1 MEFKELEKGKISEV
15 EGKILAKWKEENIL
29 EKTIENRKDNETWV
43 FYDGPIYANAK
54 PGIHH
59 VFSKTIKDSFCKYQT
74 MKGHKVDRKIGLDCN
89 GLPIEYNVE
98 KKLGING
105 KKDIEKMGIDKFI
118 EECKK
123 NTAINIDEVNR
134 ITDMMGQFIDSKHP
148 YITCTNDYHE
158 TEWYLLKEMHKKG
171 LIYNSNKIL
180 PYCPRCGTELAKF
193 EVEQGYQEDSVNTV
207 IVPFKIKD
215 SDTYFLVWTTTPWT
229 LMDNVAACVN
239 PDLEYVKVSSMGY
252 KFIVAKS
259 LANKVLGDDYEVL
272 ETYKGTDLVGIK
284 YEQLLPF
291 AKVTDGKSFE
301 VVADSY
307 VTDEDGTGIVHIAPA
322 YGEDDNRVC
331 KENKIG
337 WTQNVNLA
345 GKYTIGPWE
354 GRLVTDPELEIEIIK
369 YLKEQDKLFKK
380 IKITH
385 KYPHC
390 WRCKSPLIYYAKSA
404 WYIKTTE
411 YKDKIIEENNKIKW
425 HPDYVGTKRFGNWL
439 NNMVDWGIS
448 RNRYWGCPLPF
459 WVCDECGE
467 FEVVGSREELIERA
481 NEELKYEDIDLH
493 RPYVDNITIKC
504 QHCGKTM
511 HRVKD
516 VIDVWFDSGSMPY
529 AQCHYPFEN
538 KEWFH
543 KHFPADF
550 IAEGVDQT
558 RGWFYTLL
566 LISTIISGQSS
577 FKNVVVNDMMLDSN
591 GKKMSKSTGN
601 IIDPIKIMEEYG
613 ADTVRWYM
621 LYASPV
627 WTPLKF
633 DVEGLKEVHSKFFN
647 PLRNSYN
654 FFAIYANADKITDIN
669 TCRVEYNDRE
679 DIDKWLLSKY
689 NKLIKE
695 VTEAYDEYD
704 LNKVVKLITDFTSID
719 LSNWYIRRNRDRFWD
734 NLMTTSK
741 KSVYM
746 TTYEVLEGLSKLIAP
761 IASYTAEEIY
771 TNLTGNISVH
781 LSDFPVCNEEL
792 IDLKLE
798 EKMDLVRDL
807 ISIGRNVREE
817 SKIKVRQPI
826 SEILLDK
833 KKEKVIGELTSLIKE
848 ELNVKEVI
856 YTDDL
861 STYMNFMVKPNFKE
875 VGKIF
880 GKNIKEFSDKLLE
893 LSNEDINKLENNESI
908 KMSIDNTTYDIT
920 KDMVDIRISSKE
932 GFKAMVVGNNFV
944 ILNTVITKELENEGL
959 ARETISKVQQLRK
972 TMNFDITDR
981 INMYID
987 ATSEYKE
994 NIKDYLDMI
1003 KDETLTI
1010 NVYDKDGIEDK
1021 VNINDYEVGFVL
1033 EKVSTK

>member
-59 VFSKTIKDSFCKYQT
+59 VLAKTIKDSFCKYKT
-74 MKGHKVDRKIGLDCN
+74 MKGYKVLRKIGLDTH
-89 GLPIEYNVE
+89 GLPIEVNVE
-98 KKLGING
+98 KKLGF
-105 KKDIEKMGIDKFI
+105 KTKADIEKFGIENFCR
-118 EECKK
+118 EC
-123 NTAINIDEVNR
+123 NNATALNIDEVNLL
-134 ITDMMGQFIDSKHP
+134 TDNMGQFIDSRHP
-148 YITCTNDYHE
+148 YVTCSNE
-158 TEWYLLKEMHKKG
+158 FIESEWWLIKEIDKKG
-171 LIYNSNKIL
+171 LIYYGNKVL
-180 PYCPRCGTELAKF
+180 PYCPRCGTELSAN
-193 EVEQGYQEDSVNTV
+193 EVGQGYQEDSVNTV

-229 LMDNVAACVN
+229 LMANVALCVN
-239 PDLEYVKVSSMGY
+239 PDLEYIKVSSMGY

-259 LANKVLGDDYEVL
+259 LANKVLGDDFEVL
-272 ETYKGTDLVGIK
+272 ETYKGTDLVGTN
-284 YEQLLPF
+284 YEQLMPF
-291 AKVTDGKSFE
+291 AEVEGKCFE

-307 VTDEDGTGIVHIAPA
+307 VTSEDGTGIVHIAPA
-322 YGEDDNRVC
+322 YGDDDNRVC
-331 KENKIG
+331 KENGIG
-337 WTQNVNLA
+337 FVNPV
-345 GKYTIGPWE
+345 GKDGCYTTGPWK
-354 GRLVTDPELEIEIIK
+354 GTLVTDKDLEIEIIK
-369 YLKEQDKLFKK
+369 WLKENDKLFKK
-380 IKITH
+380 IKLTH
-385 KYPHC
+385 DYPHC
-390 WRCKSPLIYYAKSA
+390 WRCHSPLIYYSKPA
-404 WYIKTTE
+404 WYIRTTE
-411 YKDKIIEENNKIKW
+411 YKDKILEANKTVSW
-425 HPDYVGTKRFGNWL
+425 HPDYVGTKRFNNWL
-439 NNMVDWGIS
+439 ENMVDWGIS
-448 RNRYWGCPLPF
+448 RNRYWGCPMPI
-459 WVCDECGE
+459 WICSSCGE
-467 FEVVGSREELIERA
+467 KHVIGSIKELDDMKVG
-481 NEELKYEDIDLH
+481 DIDVKNMELH
-493 RPYVDNITIKC
+493 RPYIDEVHIKC
-504 QHCGKTM
+504 PKCNGLM
-511 HRVKD
+511 NRVTD
-516 VIDVWFDSGSMPY
+516 VMDVWFDSGAMPY
-529 AQCHYPFEN
+529 AQFHYPFEN
-538 KEWFH
+538 KELFESQ
-543 KHFPADF
+543 FPADF

-558 RGWFYTLL
+558 RGWFNSLIC
-566 LISTIISGQSS
+566 ISTIVSGVSS
-577 FKNVVVNDMMLDSN
+577 FKNVVVNDMVLDSN

-771 TNLTGNISVH
+771 TNLTGNTSVH

-920 KDMVDIRISSKE
+920 KDMVDIRISSKD

>member
-746 TTYEVLEGLSKLIAP
+746 TTYEVLEGLSRLIAP

-781 LSDFPVCNEEL
+781 LSDFPICNEEL

-920 KDMVDIRISSKE
+920 KDMVDIRISSKD

>member
-390 WRCKSPLIYYAKSA
+390 WRC
-404 WYIKTTE
+404 
-411 YKDKIIEENNKIKW
+411 
-425 HPDYVGTKRFGNWL
+425 
-439 NNMVDWGIS
+439 
-448 RNRYWGCPLPF
+448 
-459 WVCDECGE
+459 
-467 FEVVGSREELIERA
+467 
-481 NEELKYEDIDLH
+481 
-493 RPYVDNITIKC
+493 
-504 QHCGKTM
+504 
-511 HRVKD
+511 
-516 VIDVWFDSGSMPY
+516 
-529 AQCHYPFEN
+529 
-538 KEWFH
+538 
-543 KHFPADF
+543 
-550 IAEGVDQT
+550 
-558 RGWFYTLL
+558 
-566 LISTIISGQSS
+566 
-577 FKNVVVNDMMLDSN
+577 
-591 GKKMSKSTGN
+591 
-601 IIDPIKIMEEYG
+601 
-613 ADTVRWYM
+613 
-621 LYASPV
+621 
-627 WTPLKF
+627 
-633 DVEGLKEVHSKFFN
+633 
-647 PLRNSYN
+647 
-654 FFAIYANADKITDIN
+654 
-669 TCRVEYNDRE
+669 
-679 DIDKWLLSKY
+679 
-689 NKLIKE
+689 
-695 VTEAYDEYD
+695 
-704 LNKVVKLITDFTSID
+704 
-719 LSNWYIRRNRDRFWD
+719 
-734 NLMTTSK
+734 
-741 KSVYM
+741 
-746 TTYEVLEGLSKLIAP
+746 
-761 IASYTAEEIY
+761 
-771 TNLTGNISVH
+771 
-781 LSDFPVCNEEL
+781 
-792 IDLKLE
+792 
-798 EKMDLVRDL
+798 
-807 ISIGRNVREE
+807 
-817 SKIKVRQPI
+817 
-826 SEILLDK
+826 
-833 KKEKVIGELTSLIKE
+833 
-848 ELNVKEVI
+848 
-856 YTDDL
+856 
-861 STYMNFMVKPNFKE
+861 
-875 VGKIF
+875 
-880 GKNIKEFSDKLLE
+880 
-893 LSNEDINKLENNESI
+893 
-908 KMSIDNTTYDIT
+908 
-920 KDMVDIRISSKE
+920 
-932 GFKAMVVGNNFV
+932 
-944 ILNTVITKELENEGL
+944 
-959 ARETISKVQQLRK
+959 
-972 TMNFDITDR
+972 
-981 INMYID
+981 
-987 ATSEYKE
+987 
-994 NIKDYLDMI
+994 
-1003 KDETLTI
+1003 
-1010 NVYDKDGIEDK
+1010 
-1021 VNINDYEVGFVL
+1021 
-1033 EKVSTK
+1033 

>member
-15 EGKILAKWKEENIL
+15 EGKILTKWKEENIL

-59 VFSKTIKDSFCKYQT
+59 VLAKTIKDSFCKYKT
-74 MKGHKVDRKIGLDCN
+74 MKGYKVLRKIGLDTH
-89 GLPIEYNVE
+89 GLPIEVNVE
-98 KKLGING
+98 KKLGF
-105 KKDIEKMGIDKFI
+105 KTKADIEKFGIENFCR
-118 EECKK
+118 EC
-123 NTAINIDEVNR
+123 NNATALNIDEVNLL
-134 ITDMMGQFIDSKHP
+134 TDNMGQFIDSRHP
-148 YITCTNDYHE
+148 YVTCSNE
-158 TEWYLLKEMHKKG
+158 FIESEWWLIKEIDKKG
-171 LIYNSNKIL
+171 LIYYGNKVL
-180 PYCPRCGTELAKF
+180 PYCPRCGTELSAN
-193 EVEQGYQEDSVNTV
+193 EVGQGYQEDSVNTV

-229 LMDNVAACVN
+229 LMANVALCVN
-239 PDLEYVKVSSMGY
+239 PDLEYIKVSSMGY
-252 KFIVAKS
+252 KFIVAKT

-272 ETYKGTDLVGIK
+272 ETYKGTDLVGTN
-284 YEQLLPF
+284 YEQLMPF
-291 AKVTDGKSFE
+291 AEVEGKCFE

-307 VTDEDGTGIVHIAPA
+307 VTSEDGTGIVHIAPA
-322 YGEDDNRVC
+322 YGDDDNRVC
-331 KENKIG
+331 KENGIG
-337 WTQNVNLA
+337 FVNPV
-345 GKYTIGPWE
+345 GKDGCYTTGPWE
-354 GRLVTDPELEIEIIK
+354 GTLVTDKDLEIEIIK
-369 YLKEQDKLFKK
+369 WLKENDKLFKK
-380 IKITH
+380 IKLTH
-385 KYPHC
+385 DYPHC
-390 WRCKSPLIYYAKSA
+390 WRCHSPLIYYSKPA
-404 WYIKTTE
+404 WYIRTTE
-411 YKDKIIEENNKIKW
+411 YKDKILEANKTVSW
-425 HPDYVGTKRFGNWL
+425 HPDYVGTKRFNNWL
-439 NNMVDWGIS
+439 ENMVDWGIS
-448 RNRYWGCPLPF
+448 RNRYWGCPMPI
-459 WVCDECGE
+459 WICSSCGE
-467 FEVVGSREELIERA
+467 KHVIGSIKELDDMKVG
-481 NEELKYEDIDLH
+481 DIDVKNMELH
-493 RPYVDNITIKC
+493 RPYIDEVHIKC
-504 QHCGKTM
+504 PKCNGIM
-511 HRVKD
+511 NRVTD
-516 VIDVWFDSGSMPY
+516 VMDVWFDSGAMPY
-529 AQCHYPFEN
+529 AQFHYPFEN
-538 KEWFH
+538 KELFESQ
-543 KHFPADF
+543 FPADF

-558 RGWFYTLL
+558 RGWFNSLIC
-566 LISTIISGQSS
+566 ISTIVSGVSS
-577 FKNVVVNDMMLDSN
+577 FKNVVVNDMVLDSN

-771 TNLTGNISVH
+771 TNLTGNTSVH

-792 IDLKLE
+792 INLKLE

>member
-239 PDLEYVKVSSMGY
+239 PDLEYIKVSSMGY

-781 LSDFPVCNEEL
+781 LSDFPICNEEL

-1010 NVYDKDGIEDK
+1010 DVYDKDGIEDK

>member
-59 VFSKTIKDSFCKYQT
+59 VLAKTIKDSFCKYKT
-74 MKGHKVDRKIGLDCN
+74 MKGYKVLRKIGLDTH
-89 GLPIEYNVE
+89 GLPIEVNVE
-98 KKLGING
+98 KKLGF
-105 KKDIEKMGIDKFI
+105 KTKADIEKFGIENFCR
-118 EECKK
+118 EC
-123 NTAINIDEVNR
+123 NNATALNIDEVNLL
-134 ITDMMGQFIDSKHP
+134 TDNMGQFIDSKHP
-148 YITCTNDYHE
+148 YVTCSNE
-158 TEWYLLKEMHKKG
+158 FIESEWWLIKEIDKKG
-171 LIYNSNKIL
+171 LIYYGNKVL
-180 PYCPRCGTELAKF
+180 PYCPRCGTELSAN
-193 EVEQGYQEDSVNTV
+193 EVGQGYQEDSVNTV

-229 LMDNVAACVN
+229 LMANVALCVN
-239 PDLEYVKVSSMGY
+239 PDLEYIKVSSMGY

-259 LANKVLGDDYEVL
+259 LANKVLGDDFEVL
-272 ETYKGTDLVGIK
+272 ETYKGTDLVGTN
-284 YEQLLPF
+284 YERLMPF
-291 AKVTDGKSFE
+291 AEVEGKCFE

-307 VTDEDGTGIVHIAPA
+307 VTSEDGTGIVHIAPA
-322 YGEDDNRVC
+322 YGDDDNRVC
-331 KENKIG
+331 KENGIG
-337 WTQNVNLA
+337 FVNPV
-345 GKYTIGPWE
+345 GKDGCYTTGPWK
-354 GRLVTDPELEIEIIK
+354 GTLVTDKDLEIEIIK
-369 YLKEQDKLFKK
+369 WLKENDKLFKK
-380 IKITH
+380 IKLTH
-385 KYPHC
+385 DYPHC
-390 WRCKSPLIYYAKSA
+390 WRCHSPLIYYSKPA
-404 WYIKTTE
+404 WYIRTTE
-411 YKDKIIEENNKIKW
+411 YKDKILEANKTVSW
-425 HPDYVGTKRFGNWL
+425 HPDYVGTKRFNNWL
-439 NNMVDWGIS
+439 ENMVDWGIS
-448 RNRYWGCPLPF
+448 RNRYWGCPMPI
-459 WVCDECGE
+459 WICSSCGE
-467 FEVVGSREELIERA
+467 KHVIGSIKELDDMKVG
-481 NEELKYEDIDLH
+481 DIDVKNMELH
-493 RPYVDNITIKC
+493 RPYIDEVHIKC
-504 QHCGKTM
+504 PKCNGIM
-511 HRVKD
+511 NRVTD
-516 VIDVWFDSGSMPY
+516 VMDVWFDSGAMPY

-558 RGWFYTLL
+558 RGWFNSLIC
-566 LISTIISGQSS
+566 ISTIVSGVSS
-577 FKNVVVNDMMLDSN
+577 FKNVVVNDMVLDSN

-771 TNLTGNISVH
+771 TNLTGNTSVH

-1033 EKVSTK
+1033 EKVGTK

>member
-59 VFSKTIKDSFCKYQT
+59 VLAKTIKDSFCKYKT
-74 MKGHKVDRKIGLDCN
+74 MKGYKVLRKIGLDTH
-89 GLPIEYNVE
+89 GLPIEVNVE
-98 KKLGING
+98 KKLGF
-105 KKDIEKMGIDKFI
+105 KTKADIEKFGIENFCR
-118 EECKK
+118 EC
-123 NTAINIDEVNR
+123 NNATALNIDEVNLL
-134 ITDMMGQFIDSKHP
+134 TDNMGQFIDSKHP
-148 YITCTNDYHE
+148 YVTCSNE
-158 TEWYLLKEMHKKG
+158 FIESEWWLIKEIDKKG
-171 LIYNSNKIL
+171 LIYYGNKVL
-180 PYCPRCGTELAKF
+180 PYCPRCGTELSAN
-193 EVEQGYQEDSVNTV
+193 EVGQGYQEDSVNTV

-229 LMDNVAACVN
+229 LMANVALCVN
-239 PDLEYVKVSSMGY
+239 PDLEYIKVSSMGY

-259 LANKVLGDDYEVL
+259 LANKVLGDDFEVL
-272 ETYKGTDLVGIK
+272 ETYKGTDLVGTN
-284 YEQLLPF
+284 YERLMPF
-291 AKVTDGKSFE
+291 AEVEGKCFE

-307 VTDEDGTGIVHIAPA
+307 VTSEDGTGIVHIAPA
-322 YGEDDNRVC
+322 YGDDDNRVC
-331 KENKIG
+331 KENGIG
-337 WTQNVNLA
+337 FVNPV
-345 GKYTIGPWE
+345 GKDGCYTTGPWE
-354 GRLVTDPELEIEIIK
+354 GTLVTDKDLEIEIIK
-369 YLKEQDKLFKK
+369 WLKENDKLFKK
-380 IKITH
+380 IKLTH
-385 KYPHC
+385 DYPHC
-390 WRCKSPLIYYAKSA
+390 WRCHSPLIYYSKPA
-404 WYIKTTE
+404 WYIRTTE
-411 YKDKIIEENNKIKW
+411 YKDKIIAANKTVSW
-425 HPDYVGTKRFGNWL
+425 HPDYVGTKRFNNWL
-439 NNMVDWGIS
+439 ENMVDWGIS
-448 RNRYWGCPLPF
+448 RNRYWGCPMPI
-459 WVCDECGE
+459 WICSSCGE
-467 FEVVGSREELIERA
+467 KHVIGSIKELDDMKVG
-481 NEELKYEDIDLH
+481 DIDVKNMELH
-493 RPYVDNITIKC
+493 RPYIDEVHIKC
-504 QHCGKTM
+504 PKCNGIM
-511 HRVKD
+511 NRVTD
-516 VIDVWFDSGSMPY
+516 VMDVWFDSGAMPY
-529 AQCHYPFEN
+529 AQFHYPFEN
-538 KEWFH
+538 KELFESQ
-543 KHFPADF
+543 FPADF

-558 RGWFYTLL
+558 RGWFNSLIC
-566 LISTIISGQSS
+566 ISTIVSGVSS
-577 FKNVVVNDMMLDSN
+577 FKNVVVNDMVLDSN

>member
-59 VFSKTIKDSFCKYQT
+59 VLAKTIKDSFCKYKT
-74 MKGHKVDRKIGLDCN
+74 MKGYKVLRKIGLDTH
-89 GLPIEYNVE
+89 GLPIEVNVE
-98 KKLGING
+98 KKLGF
-105 KKDIEKMGIDKFI
+105 KTKADIEKFGIENFCR
-118 EECKK
+118 EC
-123 NTAINIDEVNR
+123 NNATALNIDEVNLL
-134 ITDMMGQFIDSKHP
+134 TDNMGQFIDSKHP
-148 YITCTNDYHE
+148 YVTCSNE
-158 TEWYLLKEMHKKG
+158 FIESEWWLIKEIDKKG
-171 LIYNSNKIL
+171 LIYYGNKVL
-180 PYCPRCGTELAKF
+180 PYCPRCGTELSAN
-193 EVEQGYQEDSVNTV
+193 EVGQGYQEDSVNTV

-229 LMDNVAACVN
+229 LMANVALCVN
-239 PDLEYVKVSSMGY
+239 PDLEYIKVSSMGY

-272 ETYKGTDLVGIK
+272 ETYKGTDLVGTK
-284 YEQLLPF
+284 YEQLMPF
-291 AKVTDGKSFE
+291 AEVEGKCFE
-301 VVADSY
+301 VLADSY
-307 VTDEDGTGIVHIAPA
+307 VTSEDGTGIVHIAPA
-322 YGEDDNRVC
+322 YGDDDNRVC
-331 KENKIG
+331 KENGIG
-337 WTQNVNLA
+337 FVNPV
-345 GKYTIGPWE
+345 GKDGCYTTGPWK
-354 GRLVTDPELEIEIIK
+354 GTLVTDKDLEIEIIK
-369 YLKEQDKLFKK
+369 WLKENDKLFKK
-380 IKITH
+380 IKLTH
-385 KYPHC
+385 DYPHC
-390 WRCKSPLIYYAKSA
+390 WRCHSPLIYYSKPA
-404 WYIKTTE
+404 WYIRTTE
-411 YKDKIIEENNKIKW
+411 YKDKIIAANKTVSW
-425 HPDYVGTKRFGNWL
+425 HPDYVGTKRFNNWL
-439 NNMVDWGIS
+439 ENMVDWGIS
-448 RNRYWGCPLPF
+448 RNRYWGCPMPI
-459 WVCDECGE
+459 WICSSCGE
-467 FEVVGSREELIERA
+467 KHVIGSIQELDDMKVG
-481 NEELKYEDIDLH
+481 DIDVKNMELH
-493 RPYVDNITIKC
+493 RPYIDEVHIKC
-504 QHCGKTM
+504 PKCNGTM
-511 HRVKD
+511 DRVTD
-516 VIDVWFDSGSMPY
+516 VMDVWFDSGAMPY
-529 AQCHYPFEN
+529 AQFHYPFEN
-538 KEWFH
+538 KELFESQ
-543 KHFPADF
+543 FPADF

-558 RGWFYTLL
+558 RGWFNSLIC
-566 LISTIISGQSS
+566 ISTIVSGVSS
-577 FKNVVVNDMMLDSN
+577 FKNVVVNDMVLDSN

-781 LSDFPVCNEEL
+781 LSDFPICNEEL

-920 KDMVDIRISSKE
+920 KDMVDIRISSKD

>member
-59 VFSKTIKDSFCKYQT
+59 VLAKTIKDSFCKYKT
-74 MKGHKVDRKIGLDCN
+74 MKGYKVLRKIGLDTH
-89 GLPIEYNVE
+89 GLPIEVNVE
-98 KKLGING
+98 KKLGF
-105 KKDIEKMGIDKFI
+105 KTKADIEKFGIENFCR
-118 EECKK
+118 EC
-123 NTAINIDEVNR
+123 NNATALNIDEVNLL
-134 ITDMMGQFIDSKHP
+134 TDNMGQFIDSKHP
-148 YITCTNDYHE
+148 YVTCSNE
-158 TEWYLLKEMHKKG
+158 FIESEWWLIKEIDKKG
-171 LIYNSNKIL
+171 LIYYGNKVL
-180 PYCPRCGTELAKF
+180 PYCPRCGTELSAN
-193 EVEQGYQEDSVNTV
+193 EVGQGYQEDSVNTV

-229 LMDNVAACVN
+229 LMANVALCVN
-239 PDLEYVKVSSMGY
+239 PDLEYIKVSSMGY

-259 LANKVLGDDYEVL
+259 LANKVLGDDFEVL
-272 ETYKGTDLVGIK
+272 ETYKGTDLVGTN
-284 YEQLLPF
+284 YEQLMPF
-291 AKVTDGKSFE
+291 AEVEGKCFE

-307 VTDEDGTGIVHIAPA
+307 VTSEDGTGIVHIAPA
-322 YGEDDNRVC
+322 YGDDDNRVC
-331 KENKIG
+331 KENGIG
-337 WTQNVNLA
+337 FVNPV
-345 GKYTIGPWE
+345 GKDGCYTTGPWE
-354 GRLVTDPELEIEIIK
+354 GTLVTDKDLEIEIIK
-369 YLKEQDKLFKK
+369 WLKENDKLFKK
-380 IKITH
+380 IKLTH
-385 KYPHC
+385 DYPHC
-390 WRCKSPLIYYAKSA
+390 WRCHSPLIYYSKPA
-404 WYIKTTE
+404 WYIRTTE
-411 YKDKIIEENNKIKW
+411 YKDKIIAANKTVSW
-425 HPDYVGTKRFGNWL
+425 HPDYVGTKRFNNWL
-439 NNMVDWGIS
+439 ENMVDWGIS
-448 RNRYWGCPLPF
+448 RNRYWGCPMPI
-459 WVCDECGE
+459 WICSSCGE
-467 FEVVGSREELIERA
+467 KHVIGSIKELDDMKVG
-481 NEELKYEDIDLH
+481 DIDVKNMELH
-493 RPYVDNITIKC
+493 RPYIDEVHIKC
-504 QHCGKTM
+504 PKCNGIM
-511 HRVKD
+511 NRVTD
-516 VIDVWFDSGSMPY
+516 VMDVWFDSGAMPY
-529 AQCHYPFEN
+529 AQFHDPFEN
-538 KEWFH
+538 KELFESQ
-543 KHFPADF
+543 FPADF

-558 RGWFYTLL
+558 RGWFNSLIC
-566 LISTIISGQSS
+566 ISTIVSGVSS
-577 FKNVVVNDMMLDSN
+577 FKNVVVNDMVLDSN

-746 TTYEVLEGLSKLIAP
+746 TTYEVLLGLSRLIAP

-781 LSDFPVCNEEL
+781 LSDFPICNEEL

-920 KDMVDIRISSKE
+920 KDMVDIRISSKD

>member
-252 KFIVAKS
+252 MFIVAKS

>member
-59 VFSKTIKDSFCKYQT
+59 VLAKTIKDSFCKYKT
-74 MKGHKVDRKIGLDCN
+74 MKGYKVLRKIGLDTH
-89 GLPIEYNVE
+89 GLPIEVNVE
-98 KKLGING
+98 KKLGF
-105 KKDIEKMGIDKFI
+105 KTKADIEKFGIENFCR
-118 EECKK
+118 EC
-123 NTAINIDEVNR
+123 NNATALNIDEVNLL
-134 ITDMMGQFIDSKHP
+134 TDNMGQFIDSRHP
-148 YITCTNDYHE
+148 YVTCSNE
-158 TEWYLLKEMHKKG
+158 FIESEWWLIKEIDKKG
-171 LIYNSNKIL
+171 LIYYGNKVL
-180 PYCPRCGTELAKF
+180 PYCPRCGTELSAN
-193 EVEQGYQEDSVNTV
+193 EVGQGYQEDSVNTV

-229 LMDNVAACVN
+229 LMANVALCVN
-239 PDLEYVKVSSMGY
+239 PDLEYIKVSSMGY

-259 LANKVLGDDYEVL
+259 LANKVLGDDFEVL
-272 ETYKGTDLVGIK
+272 ETYKGTDLVGTN
-284 YEQLLPF
+284 YEQLMPF
-291 AKVTDGKSFE
+291 AEVEGKCFE

-307 VTDEDGTGIVHIAPA
+307 VTSEDGTGIVHIAPA
-322 YGEDDNRVC
+322 YGDDDNRVC
-331 KENKIG
+331 KENGIG
-337 WTQNVNLA
+337 FVNPV
-345 GKYTIGPWE
+345 GKDGCYTTGPWK
-354 GRLVTDPELEIEIIK
+354 GTLVTDKDLEIEIIK
-369 YLKEQDKLFKK
+369 WLKENDKLFKK
-380 IKITH
+380 IKLTH
-385 KYPHC
+385 DYPHC
-390 WRCKSPLIYYAKSA
+390 WRCHSPLIYYSKPA
-404 WYIKTTE
+404 WYIRTTE
-411 YKDKIIEENNKIKW
+411 YKDKILEANKTVSW
-425 HPDYVGTKRFGNWL
+425 HPDYVGTKRFNNWL
-439 NNMVDWGIS
+439 ENMVDWGIS
-448 RNRYWGCPLPF
+448 RNRYWGCPMPI
-459 WVCDECGE
+459 WICSSCGE
-467 FEVVGSREELIERA
+467 KHVIGSIKELDDMKVG
-481 NEELKYEDIDLH
+481 DIDVKNMELH
-493 RPYVDNITIKC
+493 RPYIDEVHIKC
-504 QHCGKTM
+504 PKCNGIM
-511 HRVKD
+511 NRVTD
-516 VIDVWFDSGSMPY
+516 VMDVWFDSGAMPY

-558 RGWFYTLL
+558 RGWFNSLIC
-566 LISTIISGQSS
+566 ISTIVSGVSS
-577 FKNVVVNDMMLDSN
+577 FKNVVVNDMVLDSN

-781 LSDFPVCNEEL
+781 LSDFPICNEEL

-920 KDMVDIRISSKE
+920 KDMVDIRISSKD

-1010 NVYDKDGIEDK
+1010 DVYDKDGIEDK

>member
-59 VFSKTIKDSFCKYQT
+59 VLAKTIKDSFCKYKT
-74 MKGHKVDRKIGLDCN
+74 MKGYKVLRKIGLDTH
-89 GLPIEYNVE
+89 GLPIEVNVE
-98 KKLGING
+98 KKLGF
-105 KKDIEKMGIDKFI
+105 KTKADIEKFGIENFCR
-118 EECKK
+118 EC
-123 NTAINIDEVNR
+123 NNATALNIDEVNLL
-134 ITDMMGQFIDSKHP
+134 TDNMGQFIDSRHP
-148 YITCTNDYHE
+148 YVTCSNE
-158 TEWYLLKEMHKKG
+158 FIESEWWLIKEIDKKG
-171 LIYNSNKIL
+171 LIYYGNKVL
-180 PYCPRCGTELAKF
+180 PYCPRCGTELSAN
-193 EVEQGYQEDSVNTV
+193 EVGQGYQEDSVNTV

-229 LMDNVAACVN
+229 LMANVALCVN
-239 PDLEYVKVSSMGY
+239 PDLEYIKVSSMGY
-252 KFIVAKS
+252 KFIVAKT

-272 ETYKGTDLVGIK
+272 ETYKGTDLVGTN
-284 YEQLLPF
+284 YEQLMPF
-291 AKVTDGKSFE
+291 AEVEGKCFE

-307 VTDEDGTGIVHIAPA
+307 VTSEDGTGIVHIAPA

-331 KENKIG
+331 KENGIG
-337 WTQNVNLA
+337 FVNPV
-345 GKYTIGPWE
+345 GKDGCYTTGPWK
-354 GRLVTDPELEIEIIK
+354 GTLVTDKDLEIEIIK
-369 YLKEQDKLFKK
+369 WLKENDKLFKK
-380 IKITH
+380 IKLTH
-385 KYPHC
+385 DYPHC
-390 WRCKSPLIYYAKSA
+390 WRCHSPLIYYSKPA
-404 WYIKTTE
+404 WYIRTTE
-411 YKDKIIEENNKIKW
+411 YKDKILEANKTVSW
-425 HPDYVGTKRFGNWL
+425 HPDYVGTKRFNNWL
-439 NNMVDWGIS
+439 ENMVDWGIS
-448 RNRYWGCPLPF
+448 RNRYWGCPMPI
-459 WVCDECGE
+459 WICSSCGE
-467 FEVVGSREELIERA
+467 KHVIGSIKELDDMKVG
-481 NEELKYEDIDLH
+481 DIDVKNMELH
-493 RPYVDNITIKC
+493 RPYIDEVHIKC
-504 QHCGKTM
+504 PKCNGIM
-511 HRVKD
+511 NRVTD
-516 VIDVWFDSGSMPY
+516 VMDVWFDSGAMPY

-558 RGWFYTLL
+558 RGWFNSLIC
-566 LISTIISGQSS
+566 ISTIVSGVSS
-577 FKNVVVNDMMLDSN
+577 FKNVVVNDMVLDSN

-792 IDLKLE
+792 INLKLE

>member
-59 VFSKTIKDSFCKYQT
+59 VLAKTIKDSFCKYKT
-74 MKGHKVDRKIGLDCN
+74 MKGYKVLRKIGLDTH
-89 GLPIEYNVE
+89 GLPIEVNVE
-98 KKLGING
+98 KKLGF
-105 KKDIEKMGIDKFI
+105 KTKADIEKFGIENFCR
-118 EECKK
+118 EC
-123 NTAINIDEVNR
+123 NNATALNIDEVNLL
-134 ITDMMGQFIDSKHP
+134 TDNMGQFIDSKHP
-148 YITCTNDYHE
+148 YVTCSNE
-158 TEWYLLKEMHKKG
+158 FIESEWWLIKEIDKKG
-171 LIYNSNKIL
+171 LIYYGNKVL
-180 PYCPRCGTELAKF
+180 PYCPRCGTELSAN
-193 EVEQGYQEDSVNTV
+193 EVGQGYQEDSVNTV

-229 LMDNVAACVN
+229 LMANVALCVN
-239 PDLEYVKVSSMGY
+239 PDLEYIKVSSMGY

-259 LANKVLGDDYEVL
+259 LANKVLGDDFEVL
-272 ETYKGTDLVGIK
+272 ETYKGTDLVGTN
-284 YEQLLPF
+284 YEQLMPF
-291 AKVTDGKSFE
+291 AEVEGKCFE
-301 VVADSY
+301 VLADSY
-307 VTDEDGTGIVHIAPA
+307 VTSEDGTGIVHIAPA
-322 YGEDDNRVC
+322 YGDDDNRVC
-331 KENKIG
+331 KENGIG
-337 WTQNVNLA
+337 FVNPV
-345 GKYTIGPWE
+345 GKDGCYTTGPWK
-354 GRLVTDPELEIEIIK
+354 GTLVTDKDLEIEIIK
-369 YLKEQDKLFKK
+369 WLKENDKLFKK
-380 IKITH
+380 IKLTH
-385 KYPHC
+385 DYPHC
-390 WRCKSPLIYYAKSA
+390 WRCHSPLIYYSKPA
-404 WYIKTTE
+404 WYIRTTE
-411 YKDKIIEENNKIKW
+411 YKDKILEANKTVSW
-425 HPDYVGTKRFGNWL
+425 HPDYVGTKRFNNWL
-439 NNMVDWGIS
+439 ENMVDWGIS
-448 RNRYWGCPLPF
+448 RNRYWGCPMPI
-459 WVCDECGE
+459 WICSSCGE
-467 FEVVGSREELIERA
+467 KHVIGSIKELDDMKVG
-481 NEELKYEDIDLH
+481 DIDVKNMELH
-493 RPYVDNITIKC
+493 RPYIDEVHIKC
-504 QHCGKTM
+504 PKCNGLM
-511 HRVKD
+511 NRVTD
-516 VIDVWFDSGSMPY
+516 VMDVWFDSGAMPY
-529 AQCHYPFEN
+529 AQFHYPFEN
-538 KEWFH
+538 KELFESQ
-543 KHFPADF
+543 FPADF

-558 RGWFYTLL
+558 RGWFNSLIC
-566 LISTIISGQSS
+566 ISTIVSGVSS
-577 FKNVVVNDMMLDSN
+577 FKNVVVNDMVLDSN

-781 LSDFPVCNEEL
+781 LSDFPICNEEL

>member
-59 VFSKTIKDSFCKYQT
+59 VLAKTIKDSFCKYKT
-74 MKGHKVDRKIGLDCN
+74 MKGYKVLRKIGLDTH
-89 GLPIEYNVE
+89 GLPIEVNVE
-98 KKLGING
+98 KKLGF
-105 KKDIEKMGIDKFI
+105 KTKADIEKFGIENFCR
-118 EECKK
+118 EC
-123 NTAINIDEVNR
+123 NNATALNIDEVNLL
-134 ITDMMGQFIDSKHP
+134 TDNMGQFIDSKHP
-148 YITCTNDYHE
+148 YVTCSNE
-158 TEWYLLKEMHKKG
+158 FIESEWWLIKEIDKKG
-171 LIYNSNKIL
+171 LIYYGNKVL
-180 PYCPRCGTELAKF
+180 PYCPRCGTELSAN
-193 EVEQGYQEDSVNTV
+193 EVGQGYQEDSVNTV

-229 LMDNVAACVN
+229 LMANVALCVN
-239 PDLEYVKVSSMGY
+239 PDLEYIKVSSAGY

-259 LANKVLGDDYEVL
+259 LANKVLGDDFEVL
-272 ETYKGTDLVGIK
+272 ETYKGTDLVGTK
-284 YEQLLPF
+284 YEQLMPF
-291 AKVTDGKSFE
+291 AEVEGKCFE
-301 VVADSY
+301 VLADSY
-307 VTDEDGTGIVHIAPA
+307 VTSEDGTGIVHIAPA

-331 KENKIG
+331 KENGIG
-337 WTQNVNLA
+337 FVNPV
-345 GKYTIGPWE
+345 GKDGCYTTGPWK
-354 GRLVTDPELEIEIIK
+354 GTLVTDKDLEIEIIK
-369 YLKEQDKLFKK
+369 WLKENDKLFKK
-380 IKITH
+380 IKLTH
-385 KYPHC
+385 DYPHC
-390 WRCKSPLIYYAKSA
+390 WRCHSPLIYYSKPA
-404 WYIKTTE
+404 WYIRTTE
-411 YKDKIIEENNKIKW
+411 YKDKILEANKTVSW
-425 HPDYVGTKRFGNWL
+425 HPDYVGTKRFNNWL
-439 NNMVDWGIS
+439 ENMVDWGIS
-448 RNRYWGCPLPF
+448 RNRYWGCPMPI
-459 WVCDECGE
+459 WICSSCGE
-467 FEVVGSREELIERA
+467 KHVIGSIKELDDMKVG
-481 NEELKYEDIDLH
+481 DIDVKNMELH
-493 RPYVDNITIKC
+493 RPYIDEVHIKC
-504 QHCGKTM
+504 PKCNGIM
-511 HRVKD
+511 NRVTD
-516 VIDVWFDSGSMPY
+516 VMDVWFDSGAMPY

-538 KEWFH
+538 KELFESQ
-543 KHFPADF
+543 FPADF

-558 RGWFYTLL
+558 RGWFNSLIC
-566 LISTIISGQSS
+566 ISTIVSGVSS
-577 FKNVVVNDMMLDSN
+577 FKNAVVNDMVLDSN

-771 TNLTGNISVH
+771 TNLTGNTSVH

-792 IDLKLE
+792 INLKLE

-1010 NVYDKDGIEDK
+1010 DVYDKDGIEDK

>member
-252 KFIVAKS
+252 MFIVAKS

-566 LISTIISGQSS
+566 VISTIISGQSS

-695 VTEAYDEYD
+695 VTEAYYEYD

-781 LSDFPVCNEEL
+781 LSDFPICNEEL

>member
-59 VFSKTIKDSFCKYQT
+59 VLAKTIKDSFCKYKT
-74 MKGHKVDRKIGLDCN
+74 MKGYKVLRKIGLDTH
-89 GLPIEYNVE
+89 GLPIEVNVE
-98 KKLGING
+98 KKLGF
-105 KKDIEKMGIDKFI
+105 KTKADIEKFGIENFCR
-118 EECKK
+118 EC
-123 NTAINIDEVNR
+123 NNATALNIDEVNLL
-134 ITDMMGQFIDSKHP
+134 TDNMGQFIDSKHP
-148 YITCTNDYHE
+148 YVTCSNE
-158 TEWYLLKEMHKKG
+158 FIESEWWLIKEIDKKG
-171 LIYNSNKIL
+171 LIYYGNKVL
-180 PYCPRCGTELAKF
+180 PYCPRCGTELSAN
-193 EVEQGYQEDSVNTV
+193 EVGQGYQEDSVNTV

-229 LMDNVAACVN
+229 LMANVALCVN
-239 PDLEYVKVSSMGY
+239 PDLEYIKVSSAGY

-259 LANKVLGDDYEVL
+259 LANKVLGDDFEVL
-272 ETYKGTDLVGIK
+272 ETYKGTDLVGTK
-284 YEQLLPF
+284 YEQLMPF
-291 AKVTDGKSFE
+291 AEVEGKCFE
-301 VVADSY
+301 VLADSY
-307 VTDEDGTGIVHIAPA
+307 VTSEDGTGIVHIAPA

-331 KENKIG
+331 KENGIG
-337 WTQNVNLA
+337 FVNPV
-345 GKYTIGPWE
+345 GKDGCYTTGPWK
-354 GRLVTDPELEIEIIK
+354 GTLVTDKDLEIEIIK
-369 YLKEQDKLFKK
+369 WLKENDKLFKK
-380 IKITH
+380 IKLTH
-385 KYPHC
+385 DYPHC
-390 WRCKSPLIYYAKSA
+390 WRCHSPLIYYSKPA
-404 WYIKTTE
+404 WYIRTTE
-411 YKDKIIEENNKIKW
+411 YKDKILEANKTVSW
-425 HPDYVGTKRFGNWL
+425 HPDYVGTKRFNNWL
-439 NNMVDWGIS
+439 ENMVDWGIS
-448 RNRYWGCPLPF
+448 RNRYWGCPMPI
-459 WVCDECGE
+459 WICSSCGE
-467 FEVVGSREELIERA
+467 KHVIGSIKELDDMKVG
-481 NEELKYEDIDLH
+481 DIDVKNMELH
-493 RPYVDNITIKC
+493 RPYIDEVHIKC
-504 QHCGKTM
+504 PKCNGIM
-511 HRVKD
+511 NRVTD
-516 VIDVWFDSGSMPY
+516 VMDVWFDSGAMPY
-529 AQCHYPFEN
+529 AQFHYPFEN
-538 KEWFH
+538 KELFESQ
-543 KHFPADF
+543 FPADF

-558 RGWFYTLL
+558 RGWFNSLIC
-566 LISTIISGQSS
+566 ISTIVSGVSS
-577 FKNVVVNDMMLDSN
+577 FKNAVVNDMVLDSN

-781 LSDFPVCNEEL
+781 LSDFPICNEEL

-1010 NVYDKDGIEDK
+1010 DVYDKDGIEDK

>member
-59 VFSKTIKDSFCKYQT
+59 VLAKTIKDSFCKYKT
-74 MKGHKVDRKIGLDCN
+74 MKGYKVLRKIGLDTH
-89 GLPIEYNVE
+89 GLPIEVNVE
-98 KKLGING
+98 KKLGF
-105 KKDIEKMGIDKFI
+105 KTKADIEKFGIENFCR
-118 EECKK
+118 EC
-123 NTAINIDEVNR
+123 NNATALNIDEVNLL
-134 ITDMMGQFIDSKHP
+134 TDNMGQFIDSRHP
-148 YITCTNDYHE
+148 YVTCSNE
-158 TEWYLLKEMHKKG
+158 FIESEWWLIKEIDKKG
-171 LIYNSNKIL
+171 LIYYGNKVL
-180 PYCPRCGTELAKF
+180 PYCPRCGTELSAN
-193 EVEQGYQEDSVNTV
+193 EVGQGYQEDSVNTV

-229 LMDNVAACVN
+229 LMANVALCVN
-239 PDLEYVKVSSMGY
+239 PDLEYIKVSSMGY

-259 LANKVLGDDYEVL
+259 LANKVLGDDFEVL
-272 ETYKGTDLVGIK
+272 ETYKGTDLVGTK
-284 YEQLLPF
+284 YEQLMPF
-291 AKVTDGKSFE
+291 VEVDGKCFE
-301 VVADSY
+301 VLADSY
-307 VTDEDGTGIVHIAPA
+307 VTSEDGTGIVHIAPA

-331 KENKIG
+331 RENGIG
-337 WTQNVNLA
+337 FVNPV
-345 GKYTIGPWE
+345 GKDGCYTTGLWK
-354 GRLVTDPELEIEIIK
+354 GTLVTDKDLEIEIIK
-369 YLKEQDKLFKK
+369 WLKENDKLFKK
-380 IKITH
+380 IKLTH
-385 KYPHC
+385 DYPHC
-390 WRCKSPLIYYAKSA
+390 WRCHSPLIYYSKPA
-404 WYIKTTE
+404 WYIRTTE
-411 YKDKIIEENNKIKW
+411 YKDKIIAANKTVSW
-425 HPDYVGTKRFGNWL
+425 HPDYVGTKRFNNWL
-439 NNMVDWGIS
+439 ENMVDWGIS
-448 RNRYWGCPLPF
+448 RNRYWGCPMPI
-459 WVCDECGE
+459 WICSSCGE
-467 FEVVGSREELIERA
+467 KHVIGSIQELDDMKVG
-481 NEELKYEDIDLH
+481 DIDVKNMELH
-493 RPYVDNITIKC
+493 RPYIDEVHIKC
-504 QHCGKTM
+504 PKCNGTM
-511 HRVKD
+511 DRVTD
-516 VIDVWFDSGSMPY
+516 VMDVWFDSGAMPY
-529 AQCHYPFEN
+529 AQFHYPFEN
-538 KEWFH
+538 KELFESQ
-543 KHFPADF
+543 FPADF

-558 RGWFYTLL
+558 RGWFNSLIC
-566 LISTIISGQSS
+566 ISTIVSGVSS
-577 FKNVVVNDMMLDSN
+577 FKNVVVNDMVLDSN

-781 LSDFPVCNEEL
+781 LSDFPICNEEL

-920 KDMVDIRISSKE
+920 KDMVDIRISSKD

>member
-59 VFSKTIKDSFCKYQT
+59 VLAKTIKDSFCKYKT
-74 MKGHKVDRKIGLDCN
+74 MKGYKVLRKIGLDTH
-89 GLPIEYNVE
+89 GLPIEVNVE
-98 KKLGING
+98 KKLGF
-105 KKDIEKMGIDKFI
+105 KTKADIEKFGIENFCR
-118 EECKK
+118 EC
-123 NTAINIDEVNR
+123 NNATALNIDEVNLL
-134 ITDMMGQFIDSKHP
+134 TDNMGQFIDSKHP
-148 YITCTNDYHE
+148 YVTCSNE
-158 TEWYLLKEMHKKG
+158 FIESEWWLIKEIDKKG
-171 LIYNSNKIL
+171 LIYYGNKVL
-180 PYCPRCGTELAKF
+180 PYCPRCGTELSAN
-193 EVEQGYQEDSVNTV
+193 EVGQGYQEDSVNTV

-229 LMDNVAACVN
+229 LMANVALCVN
-239 PDLEYVKVSSMGY
+239 PDLEYIKVSSMGY

-272 ETYKGTDLVGIK
+272 ETYKGTDLVGTK
-284 YEQLLPF
+284 YEQLMPF
-291 AKVTDGKSFE
+291 AEVEGKCFE
-301 VVADSY
+301 VLADSY
-307 VTDEDGTGIVHIAPA
+307 VTSEDGTGIVHIAPA
-322 YGEDDNRVC
+322 YGDDDNRVC
-331 KENKIG
+331 KENGIG
-337 WTQNVNLA
+337 FVNPV
-345 GKYTIGPWE
+345 GKDGCYTTGPWK
-354 GRLVTDPELEIEIIK
+354 GTLVTDKDLEIEIIK
-369 YLKEQDKLFKK
+369 WLKENDKLFKK
-380 IKITH
+380 IKLTH
-385 KYPHC
+385 DYPHC
-390 WRCKSPLIYYAKSA
+390 WRCHSPLIYYSKPA
-404 WYIKTTE
+404 WYIRTTE
-411 YKDKIIEENNKIKW
+411 YKDKILEANKTVSW
-425 HPDYVGTKRFGNWL
+425 HPDYVGTKRFNNWL
-439 NNMVDWGIS
+439 ENMVDWGIS
-448 RNRYWGCPLPF
+448 RNRYWGCPMPI
-459 WVCDECGE
+459 WICSSCGE
-467 FEVVGSREELIERA
+467 KHVIGSIKELDDMKVG
-481 NEELKYEDIDLH
+481 DIDVKNMELH
-493 RPYVDNITIKC
+493 RPYIDEVHIKC
-504 QHCGKTM
+504 PKCNGIM
-511 HRVKD
+511 NRVTD
-516 VIDVWFDSGSMPY
+516 VMDVWFDSGAMPY

-558 RGWFYTLL
+558 RGWFNSLIC
-566 LISTIISGQSS
+566 ISTIVSGVSS
-577 FKNVVVNDMMLDSN
+577 FKNVVVNDMVLDSN

-771 TNLTGNISVH
+771 TNLTGNTSVH

-792 IDLKLE
+792 INLKLE

-1010 NVYDKDGIEDK
+1010 DVYDKDGIEDK

>member
-516 VIDVWFDSGSMPY
+516 VIDVWLDSGSMPY

-566 LISTIISGQSS
+566 VISTIISGQSS

-746 TTYEVLEGLSKLIAP
+746 TTYEVLLGLSRLIAP

-781 LSDFPVCNEEL
+781 LSDFPICNEEL

-1033 EKVSTK
+1033 EKVGTK

>member
-59 VFSKTIKDSFCKYQT
+59 VLAKTIKDSFCKYKT
-74 MKGHKVDRKIGLDCN
+74 MKGYKVLRKIGLDTH
-89 GLPIEYNVE
+89 GLPIEVNVE
-98 KKLGING
+98 KKLGF
-105 KKDIEKMGIDKFI
+105 KTKADIEKFGIENFCR
-118 EECKK
+118 EC
-123 NTAINIDEVNR
+123 NNATALNIDEVNLL
-134 ITDMMGQFIDSKHP
+134 TDNMGQFIDSRHP
-148 YITCTNDYHE
+148 YVTCSNE
-158 TEWYLLKEMHKKG
+158 FIESEWWLIKEIDKKG
-171 LIYNSNKIL
+171 LIYYGNKVL
-180 PYCPRCGTELAKF
+180 PYCPRCGTELSAN
-193 EVEQGYQEDSVNTV
+193 EVGQGYQEDSVNTV

-229 LMDNVAACVN
+229 LMANVALCVN
-239 PDLEYVKVSSMGY
+239 PDLEYIKVSSMGY

-259 LANKVLGDDYEVL
+259 LANKVLGDDFEVL
-272 ETYKGTDLVGIK
+272 ETYKGTDLVGTN
-284 YEQLLPF
+284 YEQLMPF
-291 AKVTDGKSFE
+291 AEVEGKCFE

-307 VTDEDGTGIVHIAPA
+307 VTSEDGTGIVHIAPA

-331 KENKIG
+331 KENGIG
-337 WTQNVNLA
+337 FVNPV
-345 GKYTIGPWE
+345 GKDGCYTTGPWK
-354 GRLVTDPELEIEIIK
+354 GTLVTDKDLEIEIIK
-369 YLKEQDKLFKK
+369 WLKENDKLFKK
-380 IKITH
+380 IKLTH
-385 KYPHC
+385 DYPHC
-390 WRCKSPLIYYAKSA
+390 WRCHSPLIYYSKPA
-404 WYIKTTE
+404 WYIRTTE
-411 YKDKIIEENNKIKW
+411 YKDKILEANKTVSW
-425 HPDYVGTKRFGNWL
+425 HPDYVGTKRFNNWL
-439 NNMVDWGIS
+439 ENMVDWGIS
-448 RNRYWGCPLPF
+448 RNRYWGCPMPI
-459 WVCDECGE
+459 WICSSCGE
-467 FEVVGSREELIERA
+467 KHVIGSIKELDDMKVG
-481 NEELKYEDIDLH
+481 DIDVKNMELH
-493 RPYVDNITIKC
+493 RPYIDEVHIKC
-504 QHCGKTM
+504 PKCNGIM
-511 HRVKD
+511 NRVTD
-516 VIDVWFDSGSMPY
+516 VMDVWFDSGAMPY
-529 AQCHYPFEN
+529 AQFHYPFEN
-538 KEWFH
+538 KELFESQ
-543 KHFPADF
+543 FPADF

-558 RGWFYTLL
+558 RGWFNSLIC
-566 LISTIISGQSS
+566 ISTIVSGVSS
-577 FKNVVVNDMMLDSN
+577 FKNVVVNDMVLDSN

-920 KDMVDIRISSKE
+920 KDMVDIRIFSKE

-944 ILNTVITKELENEGL
+944 ILNTTITKELENEGL

-1010 NVYDKDGIEDK
+1010 NVYDKDGIQDK

>member
-59 VFSKTIKDSFCKYQT
+59 VLAKTIKDSFCKYKT
-74 MKGHKVDRKIGLDCN
+74 MKGYKVLRKIGLDTH
-89 GLPIEYNVE
+89 GLPIEVNVE
-98 KKLGING
+98 KKLGF
-105 KKDIEKMGIDKFI
+105 KTKADIEKFGIENFCR
-118 EECKK
+118 EC
-123 NTAINIDEVNR
+123 NNATALNIDEVNLL
-134 ITDMMGQFIDSKHP
+134 TDNMGQFIDSKHP
-148 YITCTNDYHE
+148 YVTCSNE
-158 TEWYLLKEMHKKG
+158 FIESEWWLIKEIDKKG
-171 LIYNSNKIL
+171 LIYYGNKVL
-180 PYCPRCGTELAKF
+180 PYCPRCGTELSAN
-193 EVEQGYQEDSVNTV
+193 EVGQGYQEDSVNTV

-229 LMDNVAACVN
+229 LMANVALCVN
-239 PDLEYVKVSSMGY
+239 PDLEYIKVSSMGY

-259 LANKVLGDDYEVL
+259 LANKVLGDDFEVL
-272 ETYKGTDLVGIK
+272 ETYKGTDLVGTN
-284 YEQLLPF
+284 YEQLMPF
-291 AKVTDGKSFE
+291 AEVEGKCFE

-307 VTDEDGTGIVHIAPA
+307 VTSEDGTGIVHIAPA
-322 YGEDDNRVC
+322 YGDDDNRVC
-331 KENKIG
+331 KENGIG
-337 WTQNVNLA
+337 FVNPV
-345 GKYTIGPWE
+345 GKDGCYTTGPWK
-354 GRLVTDPELEIEIIK
+354 GTLVTDKDLEIEIIK
-369 YLKEQDKLFKK
+369 WLKENDKLFKK
-380 IKITH
+380 IKLTH
-385 KYPHC
+385 DYPHC
-390 WRCKSPLIYYAKSA
+390 WRCHSPLIYYSKPA
-404 WYIKTTE
+404 WYIRTTE
-411 YKDKIIEENNKIKW
+411 YKDKILEANKTVSW
-425 HPDYVGTKRFGNWL
+425 HPDYVGTKRFNNWL
-439 NNMVDWGIS
+439 ENMVDWGIS
-448 RNRYWGCPLPF
+448 RNRYWGCPMPI
-459 WVCDECGE
+459 WICSSCGE
-467 FEVVGSREELIERA
+467 KHVIGSIKELDDMKVG
-481 NEELKYEDIDLH
+481 DIDVKNMELH
-493 RPYVDNITIKC
+493 RPYIDEVHIKC
-504 QHCGKTM
+504 PKCNGIM
-511 HRVKD
+511 NRVTD
-516 VIDVWFDSGSMPY
+516 VMDVWFDSGAMPY
-529 AQCHYPFEN
+529 AQFHYPFEN
-538 KEWFH
+538 KELFESQ
-543 KHFPADF
+543 FPADF

-558 RGWFYTLL
+558 RGWFNSLIC
-566 LISTIISGQSS
+566 ISTIVSGVSS
-577 FKNVVVNDMMLDSN
+577 FKNVVVNDMVLDSN

-746 TTYEVLEGLSKLIAP
+746 TTYEVLLGLSRLIAP

-781 LSDFPVCNEEL
+781 LSDFPICNEEL

-920 KDMVDIRISSKE
+920 KDMVDIRISSKD

>member
-1 MEFKELEKGKISEV
+1 MEFKELEKGKVSEV
-15 EGKILAKWKEENIL
+15 ESKILAKWKEEDIL
-29 EKTIENRKDNETWV
+29 EKTIENRKDSDNWV

-59 VFSKTIKDSFCKYQT
+59 VLAKTIKDSFCKYKT
-74 MKGHKVDRKIGLDCN
+74 MKGYKVLRKIGLDTH
-89 GLPIEYNVE
+89 GLPIEVNVE
-98 KKLGING
+98 KKLGF
-105 KKDIEKMGIDKFI
+105 KTKADIEKFGIENFCR
-118 EECKK
+118 EC
-123 NTAINIDEVNR
+123 NNATALNIDEVNLL
-134 ITDMMGQFIDSKHP
+134 TDNMGQFIDSKHP
-148 YITCTNDYHE
+148 YVTCSNE
-158 TEWYLLKEMHKKG
+158 FIESEWWLIKEIDKKD
-171 LIYNSNKIL
+171 LIYYGNKVL
-180 PYCPRCGTELAKF
+180 PYCPRCGTELSAN
-193 EVEQGYQEDSVNTV
+193 EVGQGYQEDSVNTV

-229 LMDNVAACVN
+229 LMANVALCVN
-239 PDLEYVKVSSMGY
+239 PDLEYVKVSSKGY

-272 ETYKGTDLVGIK
+272 ETYKGTDLVGTK
-284 YEQLLPF
+284 YEQLMPF
-291 AKVTDGKSFE
+291 VEVDGKCFE
-301 VVADSY
+301 VLADSY
-307 VTDEDGTGIVHIAPA
+307 VTSEDGTGVVHIAPA

-331 KENKIG
+331 RENGIG
-337 WTQNVNLA
+337 FVNPV
-345 GKYTIGPWE
+345 GKDGCYTTGPWKDT
-354 GRLVTDPELEIEIIK
+354 LVTDKDLEIEIIK
-369 YLKEQDKLFKK
+369 WLKENDKLFKK
-380 IKITH
+380 IKLTH
-385 KYPHC
+385 DYPHC
-390 WRCKSPLIYYAKSA
+390 WRCHSPLIYYSKPA
-404 WYIKTTE
+404 WYIRTTE
-411 YKDKIIEENNKIKW
+411 YKDKILEANKTVSW
-425 HPDYVGTKRFGNWL
+425 HPDYVGTKRFNNWL
-439 NNMVDWGIS
+439 ENMVDWGIS
-448 RNRYWGCPLPF
+448 RNRYWGCPMPI
-459 WVCDECGE
+459 WICSSCGE
-467 FEVVGSREELIERA
+467 KHVIGSIQELDDMKVG
-481 NEELKYEDIDLH
+481 DIDVKNMELH
-493 RPYVDNITIKC
+493 RPYIDEVHIKC
-504 QHCGKTM
+504 PKCNGVM
-511 HRVKD
+511 DRVTD
-516 VIDVWFDSGSMPY
+516 VMDVWFDSGAMPY
-529 AQCHYPFEN
+529 AQFHYPFEN
-538 KEWFH
+538 KELFESQ
-543 KHFPADF
+543 FPADF

-558 RGWFYTLL
+558 RGWFNSLIC
-566 LISTIISGQSS
+566 ISTIVSGVSS
-577 FKNVVVNDMMLDSN
+577 FKNVVVNDMVLDSN

-746 TTYEVLEGLSKLIAP
+746 TTYEVLEGLSRLIAP

-781 LSDFPVCNEEL
+781 LSDFPICNEEL

-920 KDMVDIRISSKE
+920 KDMVDIRISSKD

>member
-59 VFSKTIKDSFCKYQT
+59 VLAKTIKDSFCKYKT
-74 MKGHKVDRKIGLDCN
+74 MKGYKVLRKIGLDTH
-89 GLPIEYNVE
+89 GLPIEVNVE
-98 KKLGING
+98 KKLGF
-105 KKDIEKMGIDKFI
+105 KTKADIEKFGIENFCR
-118 EECKK
+118 EC
-123 NTAINIDEVNR
+123 NNATALNIDEVNLL
-134 ITDMMGQFIDSKHP
+134 TDNMGQFIDSRHP
-148 YITCTNDYHE
+148 YVTCSNE
-158 TEWYLLKEMHKKG
+158 FIESEWWLIKEIDKKG
-171 LIYNSNKIL
+171 LIYYGNKVL
-180 PYCPRCGTELAKF
+180 PYCPRCGTELSAN
-193 EVEQGYQEDSVNTV
+193 EVGQGYQEDSVNTV

-229 LMDNVAACVN
+229 LMANVALCVN
-239 PDLEYVKVSSMGY
+239 PDLEYIKVSSMGY

-259 LANKVLGDDYEVL
+259 LANKVLGDDFEVL
-272 ETYKGTDLVGIK
+272 ETYKGTDLVGTN
-284 YEQLLPF
+284 YEQLMPF
-291 AKVTDGKSFE
+291 AEVEGKCFE

-307 VTDEDGTGIVHIAPA
+307 VTSEDGTGIVHIAPA
-322 YGEDDNRVC
+322 YGDDDNRVC
-331 KENKIG
+331 KENGIG
-337 WTQNVNLA
+337 FVNPV
-345 GKYTIGPWE
+345 GKDGCYTTGPWK
-354 GRLVTDPELEIEIIK
+354 GTLVTDKDLEIEIIK
-369 YLKEQDKLFKK
+369 WLKENDKLFKK
-380 IKITH
+380 IKLTH
-385 KYPHC
+385 DYPHC
-390 WRCKSPLIYYAKSA
+390 WRCHSPLIYYSKPA
-404 WYIKTTE
+404 WYIRTTE
-411 YKDKIIEENNKIKW
+411 YKDKILEANKTVSW
-425 HPDYVGTKRFGNWL
+425 HPDYVGTKRFNNWL
-439 NNMVDWGIS
+439 ENMVDWGIS
-448 RNRYWGCPLPF
+448 RNRYWGCPMPI
-459 WVCDECGE
+459 WICSSCGE
-467 FEVVGSREELIERA
+467 KHVIGSIKELDDMKVG
-481 NEELKYEDIDLH
+481 DIDVKNMELH
-493 RPYVDNITIKC
+493 RPYIDEVHIKC
-504 QHCGKTM
+504 PKCNGIM
-511 HRVKD
+511 NRVTD
-516 VIDVWFDSGSMPY
+516 VMDVWFDSGAMPY

-538 KEWFH
+538 KELFESQ
-543 KHFPADF
+543 FPADF

-558 RGWFYTLL
+558 RGWFNSLIC
-566 LISTIISGQSS
+566 ISTIVSGVSS
-577 FKNVVVNDMMLDSN
+577 FKNVVVNDMVLDSN

-746 TTYEVLEGLSKLIAP
+746 TTYEVLEGLSRLIAP

-792 IDLKLE
+792 INLKLE

-920 KDMVDIRISSKE
+920 KDMVDIRISSKD

-1033 EKVSTK
+1033 EKVGTK

>member
-59 VFSKTIKDSFCKYQT
+59 VLAKTIKDSFCKYKT
-74 MKGHKVDRKIGLDCN
+74 MKGYKVLRKIGLDTH
-89 GLPIEYNVE
+89 GLPIEVNVE
-98 KKLGING
+98 KKLGF
-105 KKDIEKMGIDKFI
+105 KTKADIEKFGIENFCR
-118 EECKK
+118 EC
-123 NTAINIDEVNR
+123 NNATALNIDEVNLL
-134 ITDMMGQFIDSKHP
+134 TDNMGQFIDSRHP
-148 YITCTNDYHE
+148 YVTCSNE
-158 TEWYLLKEMHKKG
+158 FIESEWWLIKEIDKKG
-171 LIYNSNKIL
+171 LIYYGNKVL
-180 PYCPRCGTELAKF
+180 PYCPRCGTELSAN
-193 EVEQGYQEDSVNTV
+193 EVGQGYQEDSVNTV

-229 LMDNVAACVN
+229 LMANVALCVN
-239 PDLEYVKVSSMGY
+239 PDLEYIKVSSMGY

-259 LANKVLGDDYEVL
+259 LANKVLGDDFEVL
-272 ETYKGTDLVGIK
+272 ETYKGTDLVGTN
-284 YEQLLPF
+284 YERLMPF
-291 AKVTDGKSFE
+291 AEVEGKCFE

-307 VTDEDGTGIVHIAPA
+307 VTSEDGTGIVHIAPA
-322 YGEDDNRVC
+322 YGDDDNRVC
-331 KENKIG
+331 KENGIG
-337 WTQNVNLA
+337 FVNPV
-345 GKYTIGPWE
+345 GKDGCYTTGPWK
-354 GRLVTDPELEIEIIK
+354 GTLVTDKDLEIEIIK
-369 YLKEQDKLFKK
+369 WLKENDKLFKK
-380 IKITH
+380 IKLTH
-385 KYPHC
+385 DYPHC
-390 WRCKSPLIYYAKSA
+390 WRCHSPLIYYSKPA
-404 WYIKTTE
+404 WYIRTTE
-411 YKDKIIEENNKIKW
+411 YKDKILEANKTVSW
-425 HPDYVGTKRFGNWL
+425 HPDYVGTKRFNNWL
-439 NNMVDWGIS
+439 ENMVDWGIS
-448 RNRYWGCPLPF
+448 RNRYWGCPMPI
-459 WVCDECGE
+459 WICSSCGE
-467 FEVVGSREELIERA
+467 KHVIGSIKELDDMKVG
-481 NEELKYEDIDLH
+481 DIDVKNMELH
-493 RPYVDNITIKC
+493 RPYIDEVHIKC
-504 QHCGKTM
+504 PKCNGLM
-511 HRVKD
+511 NRVTD
-516 VIDVWFDSGSMPY
+516 VMDVWFDSGAMPY
-529 AQCHYPFEN
+529 AQFHYPFEN
-538 KEWFH
+538 KELFESQ
-543 KHFPADF
+543 FPADF

-558 RGWFYTLL
+558 RGWFNSLIC
-566 LISTIISGQSS
+566 ISTIVSGVSS
-577 FKNVVVNDMMLDSN
+577 FKNVVVNDMVLDSN

-746 TTYEVLEGLSKLIAP
+746 TTYEVLEGLSRLIAP

-781 LSDFPVCNEEL
+781 LSDFPICNEEL

-920 KDMVDIRISSKE
+920 KDMVDIRISSKD

-944 ILNTVITKELENEGL
+944 ILNTTITKELENEGL

>member
-59 VFSKTIKDSFCKYQT
+59 VLAKTIKDSFCKYKT
-74 MKGHKVDRKIGLDCN
+74 MKGYKVLRKIGLDTH
-89 GLPIEYNVE
+89 GLPIEVNVE
-98 KKLGING
+98 KKLGF
-105 KKDIEKMGIDKFI
+105 KTKADIEKFGIENFCR
-118 EECKK
+118 EC
-123 NTAINIDEVNR
+123 NNATALNIDEVNLL
-134 ITDMMGQFIDSKHP
+134 TDNMGQFIDSRHP
-148 YITCTNDYHE
+148 YVTCSNE
-158 TEWYLLKEMHKKG
+158 FIESEWWLIKEIDKKG
-171 LIYNSNKIL
+171 LIYYGNKVL
-180 PYCPRCGTELAKF
+180 PYCPRCGTELSAN
-193 EVEQGYQEDSVNTV
+193 EVGQGYQEDSVNTV

-229 LMDNVAACVN
+229 LMANVALCVN
-239 PDLEYVKVSSMGY
+239 PDLEYIKVSSMGY

-259 LANKVLGDDYEVL
+259 LANKVLGDDFEVL
-272 ETYKGTDLVGIK
+272 ETYKGTDLVGTK
-284 YEQLLPF
+284 YEQLMPF
-291 AKVTDGKSFE
+291 AEVEGKCFE
-301 VVADSY
+301 VLADSY
-307 VTDEDGTGIVHIAPA
+307 VTSEDGTGIVHIAPA

-331 KENKIG
+331 KENGIG
-337 WTQNVNLA
+337 FVNPV
-345 GKYTIGPWE
+345 GKDGCYTTGPWK
-354 GRLVTDPELEIEIIK
+354 GTLVTDKDLEIEIIK
-369 YLKEQDKLFKK
+369 WLKENDKLFKK
-380 IKITH
+380 IKLTH
-385 KYPHC
+385 DYPHC
-390 WRCKSPLIYYAKSA
+390 WRCHSPLIYYSKPA
-404 WYIKTTE
+404 WYIRTTE
-411 YKDKIIEENNKIKW
+411 YKDKILEANKTVSW
-425 HPDYVGTKRFGNWL
+425 HPDYVGTKRFNNWL
-439 NNMVDWGIS
+439 ENMVDWGIS
-448 RNRYWGCPLPF
+448 RNRYWGCPMPI
-459 WVCDECGE
+459 WICSSCGE
-467 FEVVGSREELIERA
+467 KHVIGSIKELDDMKVG
-481 NEELKYEDIDLH
+481 DIDVKNMELH
-493 RPYVDNITIKC
+493 RPYIDEVHIKC
-504 QHCGKTM
+504 PKCNGIM
-511 HRVKD
+511 NRVTD
-516 VIDVWFDSGSMPY
+516 VMDVWFDSGAMPY
-529 AQCHYPFEN
+529 AQFHYPFEN
-538 KEWFH
+538 KELFESQ
-543 KHFPADF
+543 FPADF

-558 RGWFYTLL
+558 RGWFNSLIC
-566 LISTIISGQSS
+566 ISTIVSGVSS
-577 FKNVVVNDMMLDSN
+577 FKNVVVNDMVLDSN

-734 NLMTTSK
+734 SEMTTSK

-920 KDMVDIRISSKE
+920 KDMVDIRISSKD

-994 NIKDYLDMI
+994 SIKDYLDMI

>member
-59 VFSKTIKDSFCKYQT
+59 VLAKTIKDSFCKYKT
-74 MKGHKVDRKIGLDCN
+74 MKGYKVLRKIGLDTH
-89 GLPIEYNVE
+89 GLPIEVNVE
-98 KKLGING
+98 KKLGF
-105 KKDIEKMGIDKFI
+105 KTKADIEKFGIENFCR
-118 EECKK
+118 EC
-123 NTAINIDEVNR
+123 NNATALNIDEVNLL
-134 ITDMMGQFIDSKHP
+134 TDNMGQFIDSKHP
-148 YITCTNDYHE
+148 YVTCSNE
-158 TEWYLLKEMHKKG
+158 FIESEWWLIKEIDKKG
-171 LIYNSNKIL
+171 LIYYGNKVL
-180 PYCPRCGTELAKF
+180 PYCPRCGTELSAN
-193 EVEQGYQEDSVNTV
+193 EVGQGYQEDSVNTV

-229 LMDNVAACVN
+229 LMANVALCVN
-239 PDLEYVKVSSMGY
+239 PDLEYIKVSSAGY

-259 LANKVLGDDYEVL
+259 LANKVLGDDFEVL
-272 ETYKGTDLVGIK
+272 ETYKGIDLVGTK
-284 YEQLLPF
+284 YEQLMPF
-291 AKVTDGKSFE
+291 AEVEGKCFE
-301 VVADSY
+301 VLADSY
-307 VTDEDGTGIVHIAPA
+307 VTSEDGTGIVHIAPA

-331 KENKIG
+331 KENGIG
-337 WTQNVNLA
+337 FVNPV
-345 GKYTIGPWE
+345 GKDGCYTTGPWK
-354 GRLVTDPELEIEIIK
+354 GTLVTDKDLEIEIIK
-369 YLKEQDKLFKK
+369 WLKENDKLFKK
-380 IKITH
+380 IKLTH
-385 KYPHC
+385 DYPHC
-390 WRCKSPLIYYAKSA
+390 WRCHSPLIYYSKPA
-404 WYIKTTE
+404 WYIRTTE
-411 YKDKIIEENNKIKW
+411 YKDKILEANKTVSW
-425 HPDYVGTKRFGNWL
+425 HPDYVGTKRFNNWL
-439 NNMVDWGIS
+439 ENMVDWGIS
-448 RNRYWGCPLPF
+448 RNRYWGCPMPI
-459 WVCDECGE
+459 WICSSCGE
-467 FEVVGSREELIERA
+467 KHVIGSIKELDDMKVG
-481 NEELKYEDIDLH
+481 DIDVKNMELH
-493 RPYVDNITIKC
+493 RPYIDEVHIKC
-504 QHCGKTM
+504 PKCNGIM
-511 HRVKD
+511 NRVTD
-516 VIDVWFDSGSMPY
+516 VMDVWFDSGAMPY

-558 RGWFYTLL
+558 RGWFNSLIC
-566 LISTIISGQSS
+566 ISTIVSGVSS
-577 FKNVVVNDMMLDSN
+577 FKNVVVNDMVLDSN

-781 LSDFPVCNEEL
+781 LSDFPICNEEL

-920 KDMVDIRISSKE
+920 KDMVDIRISSKD

>member
-59 VFSKTIKDSFCKYQT
+59 VLAKTIKDSFCKYKT
-74 MKGHKVDRKIGLDCN
+74 MKGYKVLRKIGLDTH
-89 GLPIEYNVE
+89 GLPIEVNVE
-98 KKLGING
+98 KKLGF
-105 KKDIEKMGIDKFI
+105 KTKADIEKFGIENFCR
-118 EECKK
+118 EC
-123 NTAINIDEVNR
+123 NNATALNIDEVNLL
-134 ITDMMGQFIDSKHP
+134 TDNMGQFIDSKHP
-148 YITCTNDYHE
+148 YVTCSNE
-158 TEWYLLKEMHKKG
+158 FIESEWWLIKEIDKKG
-171 LIYNSNKIL
+171 LIYYGNKVL
-180 PYCPRCGTELAKF
+180 PYCPRCGTELSAN
-193 EVEQGYQEDSVNTV
+193 EVGQGYQEDSVNTV

-229 LMDNVAACVN
+229 LMANVALCVN
-239 PDLEYVKVSSMGY
+239 PDLEYIKVSSMGY

-272 ETYKGTDLVGIK
+272 ETYKGTDLVGTK
-284 YEQLLPF
+284 YEQLMPF
-291 AKVTDGKSFE
+291 AEVEGKCFE
-301 VVADSY
+301 VLADSY
-307 VTDEDGTGIVHIAPA
+307 VTSEDGTGIVHIAPA
-322 YGEDDNRVC
+322 YGDDDNRVC
-331 KENKIG
+331 KENGIG
-337 WTQNVNLA
+337 FVNPV
-345 GKYTIGPWE
+345 GKDGCYTTGPWK
-354 GRLVTDPELEIEIIK
+354 GTLVTDKDLEIEIIK
-369 YLKEQDKLFKK
+369 WLKENDKLFKK
-380 IKITH
+380 IKLTH
-385 KYPHC
+385 DYPHC
-390 WRCKSPLIYYAKSA
+390 WRCHSPLIYYSKPA
-404 WYIKTTE
+404 WYIRTTE
-411 YKDKIIEENNKIKW
+411 YKDKILEANKTVSW
-425 HPDYVGTKRFGNWL
+425 HPDYVGTKRFNNWL
-439 NNMVDWGIS
+439 ENMVDWGIS
-448 RNRYWGCPLPF
+448 RNRYWGCPMPI
-459 WVCDECGE
+459 WICSSCGE
-467 FEVVGSREELIERA
+467 KHVIGSIKELDDMKVG
-481 NEELKYEDIDLH
+481 DIDVKNMELH
-493 RPYVDNITIKC
+493 RPYIDEVHIKC
-504 QHCGKTM
+504 PKCNGIM
-511 HRVKD
+511 NRVTD
-516 VIDVWFDSGSMPY
+516 VMDVWFDSGAMPY
-529 AQCHYPFEN
+529 AQFHYPFEN
-538 KEWFH
+538 KELFESQ
-543 KHFPADF
+543 FPADF

-558 RGWFYTLL
+558 RGWFNSLIC
-566 LISTIISGQSS
+566 ISTIVSGVSS
-577 FKNVVVNDMMLDSN
+577 FKNVVVNDMVLDSN

-647 PLRNSYN
+647 PLSNSYN

>member
-59 VFSKTIKDSFCKYQT
+59 VLAKTIKDSFCKYKT
-74 MKGHKVDRKIGLDCN
+74 MKGYKVLRKIGLDTH
-89 GLPIEYNVE
+89 GLPIEVNVE
-98 KKLGING
+98 KKLGF
-105 KKDIEKMGIDKFI
+105 KTKADIEKFGIENFCR
-118 EECKK
+118 EC
-123 NTAINIDEVNR
+123 NNATALNIDEVNLL
-134 ITDMMGQFIDSKHP
+134 TDNMGQFIDSKHP
-148 YITCTNDYHE
+148 YVTCSNE
-158 TEWYLLKEMHKKG
+158 FIESEWWLIKEIDKKG
-171 LIYNSNKIL
+171 LIYYGNKVL
-180 PYCPRCGTELAKF
+180 PYCPRCGTELSAN
-193 EVEQGYQEDSVNTV
+193 EVGQGYQEDSVNTV

-229 LMDNVAACVN
+229 LMANVALCVN
-239 PDLEYVKVSSMGY
+239 PDLEYIKVSSAGY

-259 LANKVLGDDYEVL
+259 LANKVLGDDFEVL
-272 ETYKGTDLVGIK
+272 ETYKGTDLVGTK
-284 YEQLLPF
+284 YEQLMPF
-291 AKVTDGKSFE
+291 AEVEGKCFE
-301 VVADSY
+301 VLADSY
-307 VTDEDGTGIVHIAPA
+307 VTSEDGTGIVHIAPA

-331 KENKIG
+331 KENGIG
-337 WTQNVNLA
+337 FVNPV
-345 GKYTIGPWE
+345 GKDGCYTTGPWK
-354 GRLVTDPELEIEIIK
+354 GTLVTDKDLEIEIIK
-369 YLKEQDKLFKK
+369 WLKENDKLFKK
-380 IKITH
+380 IKLTH
-385 KYPHC
+385 DYPHC
-390 WRCKSPLIYYAKSA
+390 WRCHSPLIYYSKPA
-404 WYIKTTE
+404 WYIRTTE
-411 YKDKIIEENNKIKW
+411 YKDKILEANKTVSW
-425 HPDYVGTKRFGNWL
+425 HPDYVGTKRFNNWL
-439 NNMVDWGIS
+439 ENMVDWGIS
-448 RNRYWGCPLPF
+448 RNRYWGCPMPI
-459 WVCDECGE
+459 WICSSCGE
-467 FEVVGSREELIERA
+467 KHVIGSIKELDDMKVG
-481 NEELKYEDIDLH
+481 DIDVKNMELH
-493 RPYVDNITIKC
+493 RPYIDEVHIKC
-504 QHCGKTM
+504 PKCNGIM
-511 HRVKD
+511 NRVTD
-516 VIDVWFDSGSMPY
+516 VMDVWFDSGAMPY

-538 KEWFH
+538 KELFH

-558 RGWFYTLL
+558 RGWFNSLIC
-566 LISTIISGQSS
+566 ISTIVSGVSS
-577 FKNVVVNDMMLDSN
+577 FKNVVVNDMVLDSN

-781 LSDFPVCNEEL
+781 LSDFPICNEEL

-920 KDMVDIRISSKE
+920 KDMVDIRISSKD

-1010 NVYDKDGIEDK
+1010 DVYDKDGIEDK

>member
-59 VFSKTIKDSFCKYQT
+59 VLAKTIKDSFCKYKT
-74 MKGHKVDRKIGLDCN
+74 MKGYKVLRKIGLDTH
-89 GLPIEYNVE
+89 GLPIEVNVE
-98 KKLGING
+98 KKLGF
-105 KKDIEKMGIDKFI
+105 KTKADIEKFGIENFCR
-118 EECKK
+118 EC
-123 NTAINIDEVNR
+123 NNATALNIDEVNLL
-134 ITDMMGQFIDSKHP
+134 TDNMGQFIDSRHP
-148 YITCTNDYHE
+148 YVTCSNE
-158 TEWYLLKEMHKKG
+158 FIESEWWLIKEIDKKG
-171 LIYNSNKIL
+171 LIYYGNKVL
-180 PYCPRCGTELAKF
+180 PYCPRCGTELSAN
-193 EVEQGYQEDSVNTV
+193 EVGQGYQEDSVNTV

-229 LMDNVAACVN
+229 LMANVALCVN
-239 PDLEYVKVSSMGY
+239 PDLEYIKVSSMGY

-259 LANKVLGDDYEVL
+259 LANKVLGDDFEVL
-272 ETYKGTDLVGIK
+272 ETYKGTDLVGTK
-284 YEQLLPF
+284 YEQLMPF
-291 AKVTDGKSFE
+291 AEVEGKCFE
-301 VVADSY
+301 VLADSY
-307 VTDEDGTGIVHIAPA
+307 VTSEDGTGIVHIAPA

-331 KENKIG
+331 KENGIG
-337 WTQNVNLA
+337 FVNPV
-345 GKYTIGPWE
+345 GKDGCYTTGPWK
-354 GRLVTDPELEIEIIK
+354 GTLVTDKDLEIEIIK
-369 YLKEQDKLFKK
+369 WLKENDKLFKK
-380 IKITH
+380 IKLTH
-385 KYPHC
+385 DYPHC
-390 WRCKSPLIYYAKSA
+390 WRCHSPLIYYSKPA
-404 WYIKTTE
+404 WYIRTTE
-411 YKDKIIEENNKIKW
+411 YKDKILEANKTVSW
-425 HPDYVGTKRFGNWL
+425 HPDYVGTKRFNNWL
-439 NNMVDWGIS
+439 ENMVDWGIS
-448 RNRYWGCPLPF
+448 RNRYWGCPMPI
-459 WVCDECGE
+459 WICSSCGE
-467 FEVVGSREELIERA
+467 KHVIGSIKELDDMKVG
-481 NEELKYEDIDLH
+481 DIDVKNMELH
-493 RPYVDNITIKC
+493 RPYIDEVHIKC
-504 QHCGKTM
+504 PKCNGIM
-511 HRVKD
+511 NRVTD
-516 VIDVWFDSGSMPY
+516 VMDVWFDSGAMPY
-529 AQCHYPFEN
+529 AQFHYPFEN
-538 KEWFH
+538 KELFESQ
-543 KHFPADF
+543 FPADF

-558 RGWFYTLL
+558 RGWFNSLIC
-566 LISTIISGQSS
+566 ISTIVSGVSS
-577 FKNVVVNDMMLDSN
+577 FKNVVVNDMVLDSN

-654 FFAIYANADKITDIN
+654 FFVIYANADKITDIN

-792 IDLKLE
+792 INLKLE

-880 GKNIKEFSDKLLE
+880 GKNIKEFTDKLLE

-987 ATSEYKE
+987 ATSVYKE

>member
-59 VFSKTIKDSFCKYQT
+59 VLAKTIKDSFCKYKT
-74 MKGHKVDRKIGLDCN
+74 MKGYKVLRKIGLDTH
-89 GLPIEYNVE
+89 GLPIEVNVE
-98 KKLGING
+98 KKLGF
-105 KKDIEKMGIDKFI
+105 KTKADIEKFGIENFCR
-118 EECKK
+118 EC
-123 NTAINIDEVNR
+123 NNATALNIDEVNLL
-134 ITDMMGQFIDSKHP
+134 TDNMGQFIDSRYP
-148 YITCTNDYHE
+148 YVTCSNE
-158 TEWYLLKEMHKKG
+158 FIESEWWLIKEIDKKG
-171 LIYNSNKIL
+171 LIYYGNKVL
-180 PYCPRCGTELAKF
+180 PYCPRCGTELSAN
-193 EVEQGYQEDSVNTV
+193 EVGQGYQEDSVNTV

-229 LMDNVAACVN
+229 LMANVALCVN
-239 PDLEYVKVSSMGY
+239 PDLEYIKVSSMGY

-259 LANKVLGDDYEVL
+259 LANKVLGDDFEVL
-272 ETYKGTDLVGIK
+272 ETYKGTDLVGTN
-284 YEQLLPF
+284 YERLMPF
-291 AKVTDGKSFE
+291 AEVEGKCFE

-307 VTDEDGTGIVHIAPA
+307 VTSEDGTGIVHIAPA
-322 YGEDDNRVC
+322 YGDDDNRVC
-331 KENKIG
+331 KENGIG
-337 WTQNVNLA
+337 FVNPV
-345 GKYTIGPWE
+345 GKDGCYTTGPWK
-354 GRLVTDPELEIEIIK
+354 GTLVTDKDLEIEIIK
-369 YLKEQDKLFKK
+369 WLKENDKLFKK
-380 IKITH
+380 IKLTH
-385 KYPHC
+385 DYPHC
-390 WRCKSPLIYYAKSA
+390 WRCHSPLIYYSKPA
-404 WYIKTTE
+404 WYIRTTE
-411 YKDKIIEENNKIKW
+411 YKDKILEANKTVSW
-425 HPDYVGTKRFGNWL
+425 HPDYVGTKRFNNWL
-439 NNMVDWGIS
+439 ENMVDWGIS
-448 RNRYWGCPLPF
+448 RNRYWGCPMPI
-459 WVCDECGE
+459 WICSSCGE
-467 FEVVGSREELIERA
+467 KHVIGSIKELDDMKVG
-481 NEELKYEDIDLH
+481 DIDVKNMELH
-493 RPYVDNITIKC
+493 RPYIDEVHIKC
-504 QHCGKTM
+504 PKCNGIM
-511 HRVKD
+511 NRVTD
-516 VIDVWFDSGSMPY
+516 VMDVWFDSGAMPY
-529 AQCHYPFEN
+529 AQFHYPFEN
-538 KEWFH
+538 KELFESQ
-543 KHFPADF
+543 FPADF

-558 RGWFYTLL
+558 RGWFNSLIC
-566 LISTIISGQSS
+566 ISTIVSGVSS
-577 FKNVVVNDMMLDSN
+577 FKNVVVNDMVLDSN

-781 LSDFPVCNEEL
+781 LSDFPICNEEL

-920 KDMVDIRISSKE
+920 KDMVDIRISSKD

>member
-59 VFSKTIKDSFCKYQT
+59 VLAKTIKDSFCKYKT
-74 MKGHKVDRKIGLDCN
+74 MKGYKVLRKIGLDTH
-89 GLPIEYNVE
+89 GLPIEVNVE
-98 KKLGING
+98 KKLGF
-105 KKDIEKMGIDKFI
+105 KTKADIEKFGIENFCR
-118 EECKK
+118 EC
-123 NTAINIDEVNR
+123 NNATALNIDEVNLL
-134 ITDMMGQFIDSKHP
+134 TDNMGQFIDSKHP
-148 YITCTNDYHE
+148 YVTCSNE
-158 TEWYLLKEMHKKG
+158 FIESEWWLIKEIDKKG
-171 LIYNSNKIL
+171 LIYYGNKVL
-180 PYCPRCGTELAKF
+180 PYCPRCGTELSAN
-193 EVEQGYQEDSVNTV
+193 EVGQGYQEDSVNTV

-229 LMDNVAACVN
+229 LMANVALCVN
-239 PDLEYVKVSSMGY
+239 PDLEYIKVSSMGY

-259 LANKVLGDDYEVL
+259 LANKVLGDDFEVL
-272 ETYKGTDLVGIK
+272 ETYKGTDLVGTN
-284 YEQLLPF
+284 YERLMPF
-291 AKVTDGKSFE
+291 AEVEGKCFE

-307 VTDEDGTGIVHIAPA
+307 VTSEDGTGIVHIAPA
-322 YGEDDNRVC
+322 YGDDDNRVC
-331 KENKIG
+331 KENGIG
-337 WTQNVNLA
+337 FVNPV
-345 GKYTIGPWE
+345 GKDGCYTTGPWK
-354 GRLVTDPELEIEIIK
+354 GTLVTDKDLEIEIIK
-369 YLKEQDKLFKK
+369 WLKENDKLFKK
-380 IKITH
+380 IKLTH
-385 KYPHC
+385 DYPHC
-390 WRCKSPLIYYAKSA
+390 WRCHSPLIYYSKPA
-404 WYIKTTE
+404 WYIRTTE
-411 YKDKIIEENNKIKW
+411 YKDKILEANKTVSW
-425 HPDYVGTKRFGNWL
+425 HPDYVGTKRFNNWL
-439 NNMVDWGIS
+439 ENMVDWGIS
-448 RNRYWGCPLPF
+448 RNRYWGCPMPI
-459 WVCDECGE
+459 WICSSCGE
-467 FEVVGSREELIERA
+467 KHVIGSIKELDDMKVG
-481 NEELKYEDIDLH
+481 DIDVKNMELH
-493 RPYVDNITIKC
+493 RPYIDEVHIKC
-504 QHCGKTM
+504 PKCNGIM
-511 HRVKD
+511 NRVTD
-516 VIDVWFDSGSMPY
+516 VMDVWFDSGAMPY

-558 RGWFYTLL
+558 RGWFNSLIC
-566 LISTIISGQSS
+566 ISTIVSGVSS
-577 FKNVVVNDMMLDSN
+577 FKNVVVNDMVLDSN

-771 TNLTGNISVH
+771 TNLTGNTSVH

-920 KDMVDIRISSKE
+920 KDMVDIRISSKD

-944 ILNTVITKELENEGL
+944 ILNTTITKELENEGL

>member
-59 VFSKTIKDSFCKYQT
+59 VLAKTIKDSFCKYKT
-74 MKGHKVDRKIGLDCN
+74 MKGYKVLRKIGLDTH
-89 GLPIEYNVE
+89 GLPIEVNVE
-98 KKLGING
+98 KKLGF
-105 KKDIEKMGIDKFI
+105 KTKADIEKFGIENFCR
-118 EECKK
+118 EC
-123 NTAINIDEVNR
+123 NNATALNIDEVNLL
-134 ITDMMGQFIDSKHP
+134 TDNMGQFIDSKHP
-148 YITCTNDYHE
+148 YVTCSNE
-158 TEWYLLKEMHKKG
+158 FIESEWWLIKKIDKKE
-171 LIYNSNKIL
+171 LIYYGNKVL
-180 PYCPRCGTELAKF
+180 PYCPRCGTELSAN
-193 EVEQGYQEDSVNTV
+193 EVGQGYQEDSVNTV

-229 LMDNVAACVN
+229 LMANVALCVN
-239 PDLEYVKVSSMGY
+239 PDLEYIKVSSMGY
-252 KFIVAKS
+252 KFIVAKT

-272 ETYKGTDLVGIK
+272 ETYKGTDLVGTN
-284 YEQLLPF
+284 YEQLMPF
-291 AKVTDGKSFE
+291 AEVEGKCFE

-307 VTDEDGTGIVHIAPA
+307 VTSEDGTGIVHIAPA
-322 YGEDDNRVC
+322 YGDDDNRVC
-331 KENKIG
+331 KENGIG
-337 WTQNVNLA
+337 FVNPV
-345 GKYTIGPWE
+345 GKDGCYTTGPWK
-354 GRLVTDPELEIEIIK
+354 GTLVTDKDLEIEIIK
-369 YLKEQDKLFKK
+369 WLKENDKLFKK
-380 IKITH
+380 IKLTH
-385 KYPHC
+385 DYPHC
-390 WRCKSPLIYYAKSA
+390 WRCHSPLIYYSKPA
-404 WYIKTTE
+404 WYIRTTE
-411 YKDKIIEENNKIKW
+411 YKDKILEANKTVSW
-425 HPDYVGTKRFGNWL
+425 HPDYVGTKRFNNWL
-439 NNMVDWGIS
+439 ENMVDWGIS
-448 RNRYWGCPLPF
+448 RNRYWGCPMPI
-459 WVCDECGE
+459 WICSSCGE
-467 FEVVGSREELIERA
+467 KHVIGSIKELDDMKVG
-481 NEELKYEDIDLH
+481 DIDVKNMELH
-493 RPYVDNITIKC
+493 RPYIDEVHIKC
-504 QHCGKTM
+504 PKCNGIM
-511 HRVKD
+511 NRVTD
-516 VIDVWFDSGSMPY
+516 VMDVWFDSGAMPY

-558 RGWFYTLL
+558 RGWFNSLIC
-566 LISTIISGQSS
+566 ISTIVSGVSS
-577 FKNVVVNDMMLDSN
+577 FKNVVVNDMVLDSN

-781 LSDFPVCNEEL
+781 LSDFPICNEEL

-1033 EKVSTK
+1033 EKVGTK

>member
-59 VFSKTIKDSFCKYQT
+59 VLAKTIKDSFCKYKT
-74 MKGHKVDRKIGLDCN
+74 MKGYKVLRKIGLDTH
-89 GLPIEYNVE
+89 GLPIEVNVE
-98 KKLGING
+98 KKLGF
-105 KKDIEKMGIDKFI
+105 KTKADIEKFGIENFCR
-118 EECKK
+118 EC
-123 NTAINIDEVNR
+123 NNATALNIDEVNLL
-134 ITDMMGQFIDSKHP
+134 TDNMGQFIDSKHP
-148 YITCTNDYHE
+148 YVTCSNE
-158 TEWYLLKEMHKKG
+158 FIESEWWLIKEIDKKG
-171 LIYNSNKIL
+171 LIYYGNKVL
-180 PYCPRCGTELAKF
+180 PYCPRCGTELSAN
-193 EVEQGYQEDSVNTV
+193 EVGQGYQEDSVNTV

-229 LMDNVAACVN
+229 LMANVALCVN
-239 PDLEYVKVSSMGY
+239 PDLEYIKASSMGY

-259 LANKVLGDDYEVL
+259 LANKVLGDDFEIL
-272 ETYKGTDLVGIK
+272 ETYKGADLVGTK
-284 YEQLLPF
+284 YEQLMPF
-291 AKVTDGKSFE
+291 AEVEGKCFE
-301 VVADSY
+301 VLADSY
-307 VTDEDGTGIVHIAPA
+307 VTSEDGTGIVHIAPA

-331 KENKIG
+331 KENGIG
-337 WTQNVNLA
+337 FVNPV
-345 GKYTIGPWE
+345 GKDGCYTTGPWK
-354 GRLVTDPELEIEIIK
+354 GTLVTDKDLEIEIIK
-369 YLKEQDKLFKK
+369 WLKENDKLFKK
-380 IKITH
+380 IKLTH
-385 KYPHC
+385 DYPHC
-390 WRCKSPLIYYAKSA
+390 WRCHSPLIYYSKPA
-404 WYIKTTE
+404 WYIRTTE
-411 YKDKIIEENNKIKW
+411 YKDKILEANKTVSW
-425 HPDYVGTKRFGNWL
+425 HPDYVGTKRFNNWL
-439 NNMVDWGIS
+439 ENMVDWGIS
-448 RNRYWGCPLPF
+448 RNRYWGCPMPI
-459 WVCDECGE
+459 WICSSCGE
-467 FEVVGSREELIERA
+467 KHVIGSIKELDDMKVG
-481 NEELKYEDIDLH
+481 NIDVKNMELH
-493 RPYVDNITIKC
+493 RPYIDEVYIKC
-504 QHCGKTM
+504 PKCNGVM
-511 HRVKD
+511 NRVTD
-516 VIDVWFDSGSMPY
+516 VMDVWFDSGAMPY
-529 AQCHYPFEN
+529 AQFHYPFEN
-538 KEWFH
+538 KELFESQ
-543 KHFPADF
+543 FPADF

-558 RGWFYTLL
+558 RGWFNSLIC
-566 LISTIISGQSS
+566 ISTIVSGVSS
-577 FKNVVVNDMMLDSN
+577 FKNVVVNDMVLDSN

-746 TTYEVLEGLSKLIAP
+746 TTYEVLLGLSKLIAP

-771 TNLTGNISVH
+771 TNLTGNTSVH

-920 KDMVDIRISSKE
+920 KDMVDIRISSKD

-1010 NVYDKDGIEDK
+1010 NVYDKDDIEDK